1 MPWRESRVVEERMRF
16 IVAVDEDDEPFTE
29 LCRRFGISRKTG
41 YKWLERYESL
51 GPAGLEDKP
60 PVARNHPHRL
70 DDELADLFVQ
80 VRKDHPTW
88 GPKKLR
94 AFVADRHPELVV
106 PAASTIGEILKSRG
120 LIRPRRRRL
129 RVPLHMGPLSISD
142 GPNSTWGADFKGH
155 FALGNRQRCHP
166 LTVSDDYS
174 RYLLACEGM
183 CDPKGEPVRCH
194 FERVFR
200 EFGMPERIRTDSGAP
215 FASQAPG
222 GLSALSV
229 WWIKLGITPE
239 RIEPG
244 RPEQN
249 GRHERM
255 HRTLKAE
262 ATQPPC
268 QTMPEQQRVFD
279 RFRHEYNDIRPH
291 EAHGQRPPA
300 KVYVTSA
307 RGYPEKPRSPEY
319 GDEFIVRKVD
329 DRGRLIRRGVIYPL
343 TRLISLEPVGLRE
356 IDDGRWEVFYGP
368 VLLGMLDETG
378 KEPRF
383 MRAG

>member
-1 MPWRESRVVEERMRF
+1 MRF
-16 IVAVDEDDEPFTE
+16 IVAVEEDDEPIAE

-41 YKWLERYESL
+41 YKWLERYEL
-51 GPAGLEDKP
+51 RGPAGLEDKP

-70 DDELADLFVQ
+70 DDELADLFVKT
-80 VRKDHPTW
+80 RKDHPTW

-94 AFVADRHPELVV
+94 AFVAAQQPELAV
-106 PAASTIGEILKSRG
+106 PAASTIGELLKSRG

-129 RVPLHMGPLSISD
+129 RVPLHTSPLSISD
-142 GPNSTWGADFKGH
+142 RPNSTWGADFKGH

-166 LTVSDDYS
+166 LTISDDYS

-183 CDPKGEPVRCH
+183 CDPMGEIVQCH

-215 FASQAPG
+215 FASKAPG

-244 RPEQN
+244 KPEQN

-268 QTMPEQQRVFD
+268 QTMAEQQRAFD

-291 EAHGQRPPA
+291 EAHGQKPPA

-307 RGYPEKPRSPEY
+307 RAFPESPRSPEY
-319 GDEFIVRKVD
+319 DAGFIVRKVD
-329 DRGRLIRRGVIYPL
+329 HAGRFLRRGTLHKL
-343 TRLISLEPVGLRE
+343 TRLLASEPVGLRE
-356 IDDGRWEVFYGP
+356 VDDGRWEVFYGP
-368 VLLGMLDETG
+368 VLLGTLDETS

-383 MRAG
+383 VRAG

>member
-60 PVARNHPHRL
+60 SVARSCPHRL
-70 DDELADLFVQ
+70 DNELADLFVKT
-80 VRKDHPTW
+80 RKDHPTW

-94 AFVADRHPELVV
+94 AFVAAQQPELVV
-106 PAASTIGEILKSRG
+106 PAASTIGELLKSRG

-129 RVPLHMGPLSISD
+129 RVPLHTSPLSISD
-142 GPNSTWGADFKGH
+142 RPNSTWGADFKGH
-155 FALGNRQRCHP
+155 FALGDRSRCHP
-166 LTVSDDYS
+166 LTITDDYS

-183 CDPKGEPVRCH
+183 HDPKGKPVCEH

-200 EFGMPERIRTDSGAP
+200 EFGMPERIRTDNGAP
-215 FASQAPG
+215 FASKAPG

-229 WWIKLGITPE
+229 SWIKLGIIPE

-244 RPEQN
+244 KPEQN

-262 ATQPPC
+262 ATQPPRAS
-268 QTMPEQQRVFD
+268 MAEQQRVFD
-279 RFRHEYNDIRPH
+279 HFRHEYNDVRPH
-291 EAHGQRPPA
+291 EALGQKTPA
-300 KVYVTSA
+300 KAYVTSA
-307 RGYPEKPRSPEY
+307 RAFPEAPRSPEY

-329 DRGRLIRRGVIYPL
+329 DCGRLVRRGVPYRL

-356 IDDGRWEVFYGP
+356 VDDGRWEVFYGP
-368 VLLGMLDETG
+368 VLLGRIDETG

-383 MRAG
+383 IYAG